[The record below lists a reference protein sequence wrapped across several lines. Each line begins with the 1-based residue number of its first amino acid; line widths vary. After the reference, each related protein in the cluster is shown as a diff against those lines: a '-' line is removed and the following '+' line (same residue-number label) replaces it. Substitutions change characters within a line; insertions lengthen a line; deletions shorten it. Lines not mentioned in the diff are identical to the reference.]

1 MEIERDAVSAVHNNG
16 TEELQGPASVGEPR
30 GRVEH
35 GAAGRGGR
43 REARGQE
50 GGEGAR
56 RRDCDDRR
64 RHKPPL
70 ATLIGLIVL
79 VLVTLPALGC
89 ACLTLALVLLR
100 LGG

>member
-1 MEIERDAVSAVHNNG
+1 MAIERDAVSAVHTNG

-43 REARGQE
+43 PEARGQE
-50 GGEGAR
+50 GDEGAD
-56 RRDCDDRR
+56 RRDCGDRR

-70 ATLIGLIVL
+70 AKLISLVVL
-79 VLVTLPALGC
+79 MLVVVPVIGC
-89 ACLTLALVLLR
+89 ACLTLALVLPR